1 MNAVLC
7 TLALMQAWTVTPPQ
21 PMIGDT
27 VTIERDVEV
36 ADPAARLRLA
46 PLDVSELLEPLTAP
60 EAVAGA
66 GGFVARYVVALFEA
80 GDRAIPMPD
89 LELIYP
95 DGRVETRVGGE
106 ALVTVVSVLPA
117 EDSLP
122 PPRPSRM
129 PIPRSAVRSYRAVL
143 LAAGVLLFMV
153 GWGVMR
159 RRSRDRPSWN
169 VDGQAEEDVPVSR
182 WIAAGEPRAVAT
194 VTMSALR
201 ERFRHYVPEAEP
213 SLDLESWLRTVEAH
227 RPNWPLRE
235 LSEVMRALERASY
248 APAIPSDVFALADE
262 AQVIAQAVESVETT
276 AVEAAV
282 EEEQ

>member
-1 MNAVLC
+1 VLG

-27 VTIERDVEV
+27 VTIERDVAV
-36 ADPAARLRLA
+36 ADPAARLRLV
-46 PLDVSELLEPLTAP
+46 PLDASELLEPLTAP
-60 EAVAGA
+60 EAVGGA

-95 DGRVETRVGGE
+95 DGRVETRIGGE

-122 PPRPSRM
+122 PPRPSRT
-129 PIPRSAVRSYRAVL
+129 PIPRSAVSANRAVL
-143 LAAGVLLFMV
+143 LAVGVLLLTV

-159 RRSRDRPSWN
+159 RRNRDRPSWN
-169 VDGQAEEDVPVSR
+169 VAGQAGDDDVPVSR

-194 VTMSALR
+194 VTMSAIR

-227 RPNWPLRE
+227 RPNWPLHE

-262 AQVIAQAVESVETT
+262 AQVIAQAVESAETA

-282 EEEQ
+282 EEEE